1 MRKGGIFLKK
11 IIISIISLVII
22 IAISLTTYFINKED
36 SNTNLTKVK
45 VAEVTHSIFY
55 APQYIAI
62 SQGFF
67 EEEGLDVELILTPGA
82 DAVTASVLSGDV
94 DIGFCGT
101 EATIYVYNGNEKDYL
116 QTFAGLTQKDGSF
129 IVSREKIDNFT
140 LEDLKGK
147 YVIGGRTGGMP
158 EMTFEWALR
167 EHNIDPTKDLTI
179 DTSIDFAAM
188 EGAFIGGTGDFVTLF
203 EPNALNVEKAG
214 FGYVVAYVGE
224 LGGSVPYTA
233 YNAKKSY
240 IENNPDII
248 KGFRNAINKALKF
261 VYENDNETIA
271 KELVEFFPDTS
282 LEDTIKIVKRY
293 KDGEAWKKNITI
305 NTDEWNHIQDIII
318 AAGQLNE
325 KVDFNKLIY
334 SKDFENYE

>member
-1 MRKGGIFLKK
+1 MKK
-11 IIISIISLVII
+11 IIISIISLII
-22 IAISLTTYFINKED
+22 ILAICLIIYFNNDKNNNN
-36 SNTNLTKVK
+36 SNLTKIK

-62 SQGFF
+62 SEGFF

-94 DIGFCGT
+94 EIGFCGT
-101 EATIYVYNGNEKDYL
+101 EATIYVYNGQEKDYL

-140 LEDLKGK
+140 LNDLKGK
-147 YVIGGRTGGMP
+147 YVIGGRKGGMP
-158 EMTFEWALR
+158 EMTFEWALK

-188 EGAFIGGTGDFVTLF
+188 EGAFIGGIGDFVTLF

-224 LGGSVPYTA
+224 LGGTVPYTA

-240 IENNPDII
+240 IENNPKII
-248 KGFRNAINKALKF
+248 TSFRNAINKALKF
-261 VYENDNETIA
+261 VYEEDSETIA
-271 KELVEFFPDTS
+271 KSLIEFFPDTS
-282 LEDTIKIVKRY
+282 LEDTIKIVERY
-293 KDGEAWKKNITI
+293 KNGEAWKKNITI
-305 NTDEWNHIQDIII
+305 NKEEWEHIQDIVI
-318 AAGQLNE
+318 AAGELNE
-325 KVDFNKLIY
+325 KVDFNNLIY
-334 SKDFENYE
+334 SKDFEKYE